1 MPRKKIEETGFLS
14 KSEKTKLQRLYS
26 SGKAAYG
33 SLKNLQKTSNLSK
46 TKVEKFLQ
54 SKESFTK
61 FRQANRKF
69 DRLSAFAK
77 HINEIWCMDLAFVD
91 KLATLN
97 NGVKY
102 LLVSIDVFSRLVR
115 VQPMKSKDAK
125 ETVRAFEKMITAK
138 SKPKKIWVDKGTEFA
153 GAFKK
158 FCQDR
163 KITIYSTMSE
173 TKAAYAERAIRSLK
187 NIIYRFMEENGY
199 KYIHKLNNFVSTMNT
214 RTNRSIKMVPAQVKN
229 SDYLKIFYRKPM
241 KQYNNPKFKI
251 GDNVRISKNDIPF
264 RKGYKPQYTNEVFEI
279 EAISTRKPP
288 TYILKDDHG
297 ETILGKFYQ
306 KELTKCII

>member
-33 SLKNLQKTSNLSK
+33 SLKNLQKASNLSK
-46 TKVEKFLQ
+46 SKVE
-54 SKESFTK
+54 K

-115 VQPMKSKDAK
+115 VQPMKSKEAK
-125 ETVRAFEKMITAK
+125 ETVCAFENSVRT
-138 SKPKKIWVDKGTEFA
+138 G
-153 GAFKK
+153 
-158 FCQDR
+158 
-163 KITIYSTMSE
+163 
-173 TKAAYAERAIRSLK
+173 
-187 NIIYRFMEENGY
+187 
-199 KYIHKLNNFVSTMNT
+199 KLP
-214 RTNRSIKMVPAQVKN
+214 SI
-229 SDYLKIFYRKPM
+229 
-241 KQYNNPKFKI
+241 
-251 GDNVRISKNDIPF
+251 
-264 RKGYKPQYTNEVFEI
+264 
-279 EAISTRKPP
+279 PP
-288 TYILKDDHG
+288 
-297 ETILGKFYQ
+297 
-306 KELTKCII
+306 

>member
-33 SLKNLQKTSNLSK
+33 SLKNLQKASNLSK
-46 TKVEKFLQ
+46 SKVEKFLQ

-77 HINEIWCMDLAFVD
+77 HINEIWCMNLAFVD

-102 LLVSIDVFSRLVR
+102 LLVSIDVFSRL
-115 VQPMKSKDAK
+115 A
-125 ETVRAFEKMITAK
+125 
-138 SKPKKIWVDKGTEFA
+138 
-153 GAFKK
+153 
-158 FCQDR
+158 
-163 KITIYSTMSE
+163 YE

-187 NIIYRFMEENGY
+187 NIIYRFMEEHGY
-199 KYIHKLNNFVSTMNT
+199 KYIHKPVSYTHLT
-214 RTNRSIKMVPAQVKN
+214 LPTKR
-229 SDYLKIFYRKPM
+229 
-241 KQYNNPKFKI
+241 
-251 GDNVRISKNDIPF
+251 NV
-264 RKGYKPQYTNEVFEI
+264 
-279 EAISTRKPP
+279 
-288 TYILKDDHG
+288 
-297 ETILGKFYQ
+297 
-306 KELTKCII
+306 